1 MVQVTIVDDH
11 LVRAVADVAARTFP
25 LACPSA
31 MPREDI
37 AAFIATNLSEA
48 RFGAYVSDPERLVLA
63 AVEDGEVVGYAMAVR
78 GVPDDDVQRAVVD
91 RPAVELSKMY
101 AVPEAHGAGASAAL
115 MERVVAYAEA
125 SGARCI
131 WLGVNQQN
139 VRAQRFYAKHG
150 FTVGGT
156 KTFRVGRRVEDDFVM
171 VRRTTLR

>member
-1 MVQVTIVDDH
+1 
-11 LVRAVADVAARTFP
+11 
-25 LACPSA
+25 
-31 MPREDI
+31 
-37 AAFIATNLSEA
+37 
-48 RFGAYVSDPERLVLA
+48 
-63 AVEDGEVVGYAMAVR
+63 
-78 GVPDDDVQRAVVD
+78 
-91 RPAVELSKMY
+91 
-101 AVPEAHGAGASAAL
+101 